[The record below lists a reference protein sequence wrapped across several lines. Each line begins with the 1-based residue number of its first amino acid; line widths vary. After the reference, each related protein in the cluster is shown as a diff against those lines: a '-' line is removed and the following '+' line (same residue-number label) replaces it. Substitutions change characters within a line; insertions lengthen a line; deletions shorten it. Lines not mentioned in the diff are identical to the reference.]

1 MTAGNQRRKAVSLAD
16 DARGVEVRIVDPEE
30 FSTFTVNHYAF
41 GATPSEPNADE
52 RRKWLRYVEKTTPV
66 AAFVDGKPV
75 ATATFPAMTQNVR
88 GSVLPMTG
96 VGGVASLPE
105 GRRQGYVRQV
115 MAFGFG
121 LMREGGVPVS
131 TLYPF
136 RESFYERLGYTGFP
150 TPRYATLNPG
160 DLAPLVRM
168 PVPAEVEQLPMAEGF
183 EEWRAFLERLQTT
196 VHGFSLK
203 DVSNS
208 VRLKDDNVWWLA
220 VVREAGTVTGA
231 MTFRI
236 TGYTGELRADTFYA
250 TTSAARYG
258 LLGWIG
264 RHVDQV
270 KATHIKLGPQ
280 EFPELWFRDLAAH
293 SSTVD
298 DDAWPAPMARIVSV
312 AGLGGIGAGDT
323 RIALTLSDDLCP
335 WNDGVW
341 TLSAEGGHLTV
352 TPGGDPACALT
363 IQGLSALVFCGHD
376 PADFVYRGWGDPDP
390 DAQDALRTLFPP
402 AFPVL
407 HEQF

>member
-1 MTAGNQRRKAVSLAD
+1 MTHDTRQA
-16 DARGVEVRIVDPEE
+16 EVRIVDPEE

-52 RRKWLRYVEKTTPV
+52 RRAWIRYAAKTTPV

-88 GSVLPMTG
+88 GAVLPMTG

-136 RESFYERLGYTGFP
+136 RESFYERLGYAGFP
-150 TPRYATLNPG
+150 TPRYATLKPG

-168 PVPAEVEQLPMAEGF
+168 PAGAGIEQLPMAEGF
-183 EEWRAFLERLQTT
+183 ETWRSFLERLQGT

-208 VRLKDDNVWWLA
+208 VRLRDDNASWVALA
-220 VVREAGTVTGA
+220 REGTTVTGA

-236 TGYTGELRADTFYA
+236 TGYTGELRADTFYT

-270 KATHIKLGPQ
+270 KTAHIKLGPQ
-280 EFPELWFRDLAAH
+280 EFPELWYRDLAAQ

-298 DDAWPAPMARIVSV
+298 ADAWPAPMARIISV
-312 AGLGGIGAGDT
+312 AGLNGIAAGAAN
-323 RIALTLSDDLCP
+323 IALDVSDELCP
-335 WNDGVW
+335 WNDGLW
-341 TLSAEGGHLTV
+341 TLSGEGGRLAV
-352 TPGGDPACALT
+352 SPRAGLLPGETACTLT
-363 IQGLSALVFCGHD
+363 IQGLSALVYCGHD

-390 DAQDALRTLFPP
+390 DAQAALRTLFPT

>member
-1 MTAGNQRRKAVSLAD
+1 MNETRRAEI
-16 DARGVEVRIVDPEE
+16 RTVDPEE

-41 GATPSEPNADE
+41 GATPSTPNPEE
-52 RRKWLRYVEKTTPV
+52 RQKWLRYVAKTTPV
-66 AAFVDGKPV
+66 AAFVNGKPV

-88 GSVLPMTG
+88 GMVLPMTG

-115 MAFGFG
+115 MAFAFG
-121 LMREGGVPVS
+121 LMREGGSPIS

-136 RESFYERLGYTGFP
+136 RESFYERIGYTGFP
-150 TPRYATLNPG
+150 TPRYATVKPEN
-160 DLAPLVRM
+160 LAPLVRM
-168 PVPAEVEQLPMAEGF
+168 PARVEIEQLPMAEGF
-183 EEWRAFLERLQTT
+183 ERWRAFLERLQSM

-203 DVSNS
+203 DVSDS
-208 VRLKDDNVWWLA
+208 VRLKDDNAAWIAL
-220 VVREAGTVTGA
+220 VVEGDTVTGA

-236 TGYTGELRADTFYA
+236 TGYTGELRADTFYT

-270 KATHIKLGPQ
+270 KTAHIKLGPQ
-280 EFPELWFRDLAAH
+280 EFPELWFRDLAAQ

-298 DDAWPAPMARIVSV
+298 EHAWPAPMGRIISV
-312 AGLGGIGAGDT
+312 DGLNGVETGEAT
-323 RIALTLSDDLCP
+323 IALTLTDDLCP
-335 WNDGVW
+335 WNTGVW
-341 TLSAEGGHLTV
+341 TLSGEGGRLAV
-352 TPGGDPACALT
+352 SPGGTSQCTLT
-363 IQGLSALVFCGHD
+363 IQGFSALVYCGHD

-390 DAQDALRTLFPP
+390 DAQAALRTLFPP
-402 AFPVL
+402 IFPVL